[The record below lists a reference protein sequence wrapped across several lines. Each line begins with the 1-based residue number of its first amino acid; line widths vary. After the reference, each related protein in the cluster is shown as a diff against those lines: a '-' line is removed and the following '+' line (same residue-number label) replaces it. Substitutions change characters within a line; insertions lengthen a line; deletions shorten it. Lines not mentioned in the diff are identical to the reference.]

1 MTDKIQFACSHCG
14 STLAVPAAY
23 AGKKAKC
30 PVCSS
35 PILVPATGTGGQ
47 ESVAGPEPAS
57 DAPWSSAAPATQDTA
72 SSARPSHSLFDE
84 LDSLGAASG
93 QPLPPASASR
103 DRLRAD
109 ATTASG
115 GGFGYQADPPATT
128 STGRSIAGL
137 AAAMGVGLAAMIV
150 WLVLA
155 AMSGYELGI
164 LAWGIG
170 ALIGL
175 VSGVIARNPSPAFCA
190 MVAVIAMGAI
200 LSAKL
205 VMALAIM
212 AIHFGMNAMEDISAL
227 WVSDKYTHAYVDQ
240 ALADNQFNGEK
251 KQLASEY
258 NDNYFETT
266 DDGGEQ
272 AEADVDNQ
280 KPLVEGDE
288 EASEQSLRAFYREV
302 RERVAAATEQE
313 KATWLANAHQRHP
326 AWIEDHSHYQAAVIE
341 LMAQP
346 GQLDADLTAHAQ
358 YSLSFLNN
366 DGSDYDEAYSENITP
381 AEYNRR
387 DGALN
392 LKCAEF
398 LRTKSPAE
406 IESLLRQGLQKYPAF
421 APYPEAFTAT
431 LDKMVLDGSLD
442 PALQAH
448 AKLYLDTELGPEE
461 EMAYYDAERTPEFV
475 ATDTA
480 MRQAVNA
487 RLATMDEAA
496 RKAAVRETGTR
507 HPNWYAVTEDTAM
520 PDMAD
525 VKKDLGD
532 GTFVGSLKMV
542 FGVYDL
548 LWLLPH
554 TARPCGAGSGLD
566 AAKGEWMGKGMRA
579 GSIPLPSIPLPNWLF
594 GRGQAG
600 TLG

>member
-14 STLAVPAAY
+14 STLAVPVVY
-23 AGKKAKC
+23 VGKKAKC

-35 PILVPATGTGGQ
+35 PIMVPASGTGGQ
-47 ESVAGPEPAS
+47 EGVAGPEPAS
-57 DAPWSSAAPATQDTA
+57 DTPWSSAAPATQDAA
-72 SSARPSHSLFDE
+72 SSARPSNSLFDE

-103 DRLRAD
+103 DRMRAD

-115 GGFGYQADPPATT
+115 GGLGYQADAPATT

-205 VMALAIM
+205 VMALAIV
-212 AIHFGMNAMEDISAL
+212 AIHFFSTKMEEFVL
-227 WVSDKYTHAYVDQ
+227 PPVYDKYSHAYVDQ
-240 ALADNQFNGEK
+240 VLADNYFVGDQKRFAIELN
-251 KQLASEY
+251 A
-258 NDNYFETT
+258 DYFEPRDEEDLEAQEEGEAAKTLT
-266 DDGGEQ
+266 EVQQEIDDQLRREFYRLVRQ
-272 AEADVDNQ
+272 RVDNAT
-280 KPLVEGDE
+280 DE
-288 EASEQSLRAFYREV
+288 
-302 RERVAAATEQE
+302 E

-487 RLATMDEAA
+487 SLATMDEAA
-496 RKAAVRETGTR
+496 RKAAVRETGAR
-507 HPNWYAVTEDTAM
+507 HPTWYAVTEDTEL
-520 PDMAD
+520 PDMAEM
-525 VKKDLGD
+525 KKDLGD

-548 LWLLPH
+548 LWLFLGAT
-554 TARPCGAGSGLD
+554 TAYGTAMRR
-566 AAKGEWMGKGMRA
+566 GKRA
-579 GSIPLPSIPLPNWLF
+579 
-594 GRGQAG
+594 
-600 TLG
+600 